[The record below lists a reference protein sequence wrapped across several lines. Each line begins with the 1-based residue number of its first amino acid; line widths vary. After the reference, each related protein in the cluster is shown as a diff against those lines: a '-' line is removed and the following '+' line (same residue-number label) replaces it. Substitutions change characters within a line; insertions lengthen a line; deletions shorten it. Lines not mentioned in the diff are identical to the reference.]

1 LSLARVSGRN
11 EKTFRRHFA
20 RSVNFLALHR
30 ASIDEGLGR
39 TPPGL
44 RIIAFDPSFLP
55 KAGKKTSGLG
65 WFWNGSASRAAYGL
79 EATVTAIVDV
89 KSRNAM
95 TLAIQQTI
103 VPPKEKAPSETTT
116 KKATKKSS
124 TEPEELS
131 RIDEYLRHI
140 ENVIPHLHIYAI
152 HYPHHCDKK
161 VVDCERITE
170 ASIGHTARIVVEH
183 PSHHRTMAQSSWLN
197 DEVFTANFG
206 DKRLS
211 NRFASIITAF
221 AEKPNASIPQSA
233 GSWKSS
239 KATYNFFQTKK

>member
-1 LSLARVSGRN
+1 L
-11 EKTFRRHFA
+11 
-20 RSVNFLALHR
+20 
-30 ASIDEGLGR
+30 
-39 TPPGL
+39 
-44 RIIAFDPSFLP
+44 LP
-55 KAGKKTSGLG
+55 
-65 WFWNGSASRAAYGL
+65 
-79 EATVTAIVDV
+79 EAP
-89 KSRNAM
+89 
-95 TLAIQQTI
+95 L
-103 VPPKEKAPSETTT
+103 T
-116 KKATKKSS
+116 K
-124 TEPEELS
+124 
-131 RIDEYLRHI
+131 
-140 ENVIPHLHIYAI
+140 AI